1 MRPQAKR
8 ARTDVLRERPMKLY
22 SYVVQHDTGRA
33 PNPYF
38 GVCTLCRC
46 KYRKSSAKP
55 KNIVELAEEG
65 DWIVGTGGADKRK
78 SAGHGRIVYA
88 MRVDKKLTREDYFA
102 DPRFAKKRKNP
113 RGDNEPPIDGF
124 QKRRQYALISWHFWY
139 FGARAIKIPK
149 EAPGNLEKRG
159 PGFRCHFAPEDIR
172 RFVEWL
178 EGQEKKPGRHGEP
191 CMRPEEPKGSKCKS
205 SC

>member
-1 MRPQAKR
+1 
-8 ARTDVLRERPMKLY
+8 MKLY

-55 KNIVELAEEG
+55 KNIVELANEG
-65 DWIVGTGGADKRK
+65 DWIVGTGGADTRK
-78 SAGHGRIVYA
+78 SAGHGKIVYA
-88 MRVDKKLTREDYFA
+88 MRVDKKLPREKYYA
-102 DPRFAKKRKNP
+102 DPRFAKKRVEKSP
-113 RGDNEPPIDGF
+113 QGDNERPTDDF
-124 QKRRQYALISWHFWY
+124 QKREQYALISWHFYY
-139 FGARAIKIPK
+139 FGARAIDIPK
-149 EAPGNLEKRG
+149 GAFRKLEKRG
-159 PGFRCHFAPEDIR
+159 PGFRRDFTRAYIH

-178 EGQEKKPGRHGEP
+178 EKQEQKRGRYGEP
-191 CMRPEEPKGSKCKS
+191 CMCPEDPKGSKCKS